1 MELINF
7 IMQYIPLDY
16 MVIVLGLIVV
26 GQMLKNF
33 TTLPNQFL
41 TTVLPVLGAVL
52 MGIIYATG
60 EEIFVAPDF
69 IKQLCLGL
77 AMGWTETGGYEF
89 FKNTF
94 LTKADE
100 KKVISKEAIVK
111 EDKND
116 EEDKSTEIENM

>member
-26 GQMLKNF
+26 GQKLKNL

-60 EEIFVAPDF
+60 AEIFVAADF

-77 AMGWTETGGYEF
+77 AMGWTATGGYEF

>member
-60 EEIFVAPDF
+60 AEIFVAADF

-77 AMGWTETGGYEF
+77 AMGWTATGGYEF

-94 LTKADE
+94 LIKADE
-100 KKVISKEAIVK
+100 KKVISNEAIIK
-111 EDKND
+111 
-116 EEDKSTEIENM
+116 EDKSTEIENM